1 MAKRSNLN
9 NLADSTLSTQKRC
22 GLLISVRCPE
32 EARVSLLHAIDVL
45 DLKEPLEGAL
55 GAVSEAVIEK
65 VLQLVER
72 VKLEQPPKLSLAMG
86 ELADWDFERWS
97 NLLDRYQ
104 SDHIRKFCFLKI
116 GLAGA
121 QQLTDWQE
129 TWSRLF
135 AGLPESTQ
143 PVVVAYLDRLPEV
156 LERSSSMKDGGDRC
170 PSIEQLIE
178 FAQTQRQVSTILLD
192 TWCKQADLFAKI
204 NDQRLREIIAAANR
218 AGLAVVVAGSVK
230 IDSLER
236 VIQAGASLVGV
247 RGAVCAGDRNG
258 QLCEQK
264 LREFCQR
271 MVEVNL

>member
-247 RGAVCAGDRNG
+247 RGAVCAGDRSG

-271 MVEVNL
+271 LMEVNT

>member
-1 MAKRSNLN
+1 MAKRSNSN
-9 NLADSTLSTQKRC
+9 KLADSPLSTQTRC
-22 GLLISVRCPE
+22 GLLVSVRCPE
-32 EARVSLLHAIDVL
+32 EARLSLKHSIDVL
-45 DLKEPLEGAL
+45 DLKEPINGAL
-55 GAVSEAVIEK
+55 GAVSATDVEK
-65 VLQLVER
+65 IVQLVTQ
-72 VKLEQPPKLSLAMG
+72 VNLEQPPRLSLAMG
-86 ELADWDFERWS
+86 ELADWDFERWPS
-97 NLLDRYQ
+97 VLDRYPLKLI
-104 SDHIRKFCFLKI
+104 SRFRFVKI

-156 LERSSSMKDGGDRC
+156 LESSGSMKGGGDRC

-247 RGAVCAGDRNG
+247 RGAVCAGDRSG

-271 MVEVNL
+271 MVEVNV

>member
-230 IDSLER
+230 IDSLPR
-236 VIQAGASLVGV
+236 VIRAGASLVGV
-247 RGAVCAGDRNG
+247 RGAVCAGDRSG

-271 MVEVNL
+271 LMEVNL

>member
-170 PSIEQLIE
+170 PSIEQLVE
-178 FAQTQRQVSTILLD
+178 FAQSQRQVSTILLD

-247 RGAVCAGDRNG
+247 RGAVCAGDRSG

-271 MVEVNL
+271 LMEVNL

>member
-55 GAVSEAVIEK
+55 GAVSEAVIKK

-72 VKLEQPPKLSLAMG
+72 GKLEQPPKLSLAMG

-156 LERSSSMKDGGDRC
+156 LERSSSMKGSGDRC

-178 FAQTQRQVSTILLD
+178 FAQSQRQVSTVLLD
-192 TWCKQADLFAKI
+192 TWGKQEDLFAKI
-204 NDQRLREIIAAANR
+204 SDQRLREIIAAANR

-230 IDSLER
+230 IDSLPR
-236 VIQAGASLVGV
+236 VIRAGASLVGV
-247 RGAVCAGDRNG
+247 RGAVCASDRSG

-271 MVEVNL
+271 LMEVNL

>member
-55 GAVSEAVIEK
+55 GAVSEGVIEK

-192 TWCKQADLFAKI
+192 TRCKQADLFAKI

-230 IDSLER
+230 IDSLPR
-236 VIQAGASLVGV
+236 VIRAGASLVGV
-247 RGAVCAGDRNG
+247 RGAVCAGDRSG

-271 MVEVNL
+271 LMEVNL

>member
-1 MAKRSNLN
+1 MAKRSNSN
-9 NLADSTLSTQKRC
+9 KLADSPLSTQTRC
-22 GLLISVRCPE
+22 GLLVSVRCPE
-32 EARVSLLHAIDVL
+32 EARLSLKHSIDVL
-45 DLKEPLEGAL
+45 DLKEPINGAL
-55 GAVSEAVIEK
+55 GAVSATDVEK
-65 VLQLVER
+65 IVQLVTQ
-72 VKLEQPPKLSLAMG
+72 VNLEQPPRLSLAMG
-86 ELADWDFERWS
+86 ELADWDFERWPS
-97 NLLDRYQ
+97 VLDRYPLKL
-104 SDHIRKFCFLKI
+104 IRRFRFVKI

-170 PSIEQLIE
+170 PSIESLIE

-247 RGAVCAGDRNG
+247 RGAVCAGDRSG

-271 MVEVNL
+271 MVEVNV

>member
-143 PVVVAYLDRLPEV
+143 PVVVAYLDL
-156 LERSSSMKDGGDRC
+156 S
-170 PSIEQLIE
+170 LIH
-178 FAQTQRQVSTILLD
+178 I
-192 TWCKQADLFAKI
+192 
-204 NDQRLREIIAAANR
+204 
-218 AGLAVVVAGSVK
+218 
-230 IDSLER
+230 
-236 VIQAGASLVGV
+236 
-247 RGAVCAGDRNG
+247 
-258 QLCEQK
+258 
-264 LREFCQR
+264 
-271 MVEVNL
+271 

>member
-86 ELADWDFERWS
+86 ELTDWDFERWPS
-97 NLLDRYQ
+97 LLDRYPLDQ
-104 SDHIRKFCFLKI
+104 IQRFRFVKI

-121 QQLTDWQE
+121 QQLADWQGA
-129 TWSRLF
+129 WSKLF
-135 AGLPESTQ
+135 AALPESTQ
-143 PVVVAYLDRLPEV
+143 PVVVGYLDRLSEV
-156 LERSSSMKDGGDRC
+156 LESSSLMKGSGDRC
-170 PSIEQLIE
+170 PSIEQLVE
-178 FAQTQRQVSTILLD
+178 FAQSQRQVSTVLLD
-192 TWCKQADLFAKI
+192 TWGKQEDLFAKI
-204 NDQRLREIIAAANR
+204 SDQRLREIIAAANR

-247 RGAVCAGDRNG
+247 RGAVCAGDRSG

>member
-1 MAKRSNLN
+1 MAKRSNSN
-9 NLADSTLSTQKRC
+9 KLADSPLSTQTRC
-22 GLLISVRCPE
+22 GLLVSVRCPE
-32 EARVSLLHAIDVL
+32 EARLSLKHSIDVL
-45 DLKEPLEGAL
+45 DLKEPVNGAL
-55 GAVSEAVIEK
+55 GAVSATDVEK
-65 VLQLVER
+65 IVQLVTQ
-72 VKLEQPPKLSLAMG
+72 VNLEQPPRLSLAMG
-86 ELADWDFERWS
+86 ELADWDFERWPS
-97 NLLDRYQ
+97 VLDRYPLKL
-104 SDHIRKFCFLKI
+104 IRRFRFVKI

-156 LERSSSMKDGGDRC
+156 LERSSSMRDGGDRC

-247 RGAVCAGDRNG
+247 RGAVCAGDRSG

-271 MVEVNL
+271 MVEVNV

>member
-247 RGAVCAGDRNG
+247 RGAVCAGDRSG

>member
-247 RGAVCAGDRNG
+247 RGAVCAGDRSG

-271 MVEVNL
+271 LMEVNP

>member
-129 TWSRLF
+129 AWSRLF

-192 TWCKQADLFAKI
+192 TWCKQADLFVKI

-247 RGAVCAGDRNG
+247 RGAVCAGGRSG

>member
-1 MAKRSNLN
+1 MAKRSNSN
-9 NLADSTLSTQKRC
+9 KLADLPLSTQTRC
-22 GLLISVRCPE
+22 GLLVSVRCPE
-32 EARVSLLHAIDVL
+32 EARLSLKHSIDVL
-45 DLKEPLEGAL
+45 DLKEPINGAL
-55 GAVSEAVIEK
+55 GAMSATDVEK
-65 VLQLVER
+65 IVQLVTQ
-72 VKLEQPPKLSLAMG
+72 VNLEQPPRLSLAMG
-86 ELADWDFERWS
+86 ELADWDFERWPS
-97 NLLDRYQ
+97 VLDRYPLKLI
-104 SDHIRKFCFLKI
+104 SRFRFVKI

-156 LERSSSMKDGGDRC
+156 LERSSSMKGGGDRC

-204 NDQRLREIIAAANR
+204 NDQRLRGIIAAANR

-247 RGAVCAGDRNG
+247 RGAVCAGDRSG

-271 MVEVNL
+271 MVEVNV